1 MRGISV
7 GTRMDGTVD
16 VDVENDDDGWNYS
29 NLELAE
35 AEFLRDE
42 LTRAIERQRAR
53 GYPKALAMAPVG
65 RPDA

>member
-16 VDVENDDDGWNYS
+16 VDVADDEDGWSYS
-29 NLELAE
+29 NLGVEE

-53 GYPKALAMAPVG
+53 GYP
-65 RPDA
+65 RPGPRAD